1 MASTVMNT
9 VTKIGKSVHVALY
22 RMSGGKFANR
32 IANLPI
38 LLLTSTGRKSGKQQT
53 TPVVYVKDGEDFVV
67 SASMGGMDWN
77 PAWYHN
83 LKSNPQAKIE
93 VGDKTYNV
101 NAVITEG
108 EERNRLYEKF
118 KTASDNFVQYE
129 QKTSRVIPVIRLTPV
144 TTH

>member
-1 MASTVMNT
+1 MASTPMNA
-9 VTKIGKSVHVALY
+9 VIKFGKFVHVALY
-22 RMSGGKFANR
+22 RMSKGRFANR

-53 TPVVYVKDGEDFVV
+53 TPVVYIKDGDDYLV

-83 LKSNPQAKIE
+83 LKANPQAKIE
-93 VGDKTYNV
+93 VGDKTFNV

-108 EERNRLYEKF
+108 EERTRLYEKF
-118 KTASDNFVQYE
+118 KTASENFVQYE
-129 QKTSRVIPVIRLTPV
+129 QKTSRVIPVIRLRPT
-144 TTH
+144 